1 MLADE
6 AADARDARVV
16 LDLEQRAVG
25 LVELGQVRQAL
36 VGVGAHGAELVHV
49 EGAHLAAAPDAPD
62 ALLGV
67 DREAG
72 ALGADGDAERDRGDD
87 QHRYRGEREG
97 DVEGALREAVAQ
109 APVGA
114 LGGAEGALGLARE
127 LGGEEGDIGCL
138 EMLGA
143 NPGSPSVSV
152 DFT

>member
-1 MLADE
+1 MPSDE
-6 AADARDARVV
+6 LADARDARVV

-49 EGAHLAAAPDAPD
+49 EGAHLAAPPDAPD

-67 DREAG
+67 DRVAR
-72 ALGADGDAERDRGDD
+72 ALDADGDAERDRGDD

-97 DVEGALREAVAQ
+97 DVEGALHEAVAQ

-114 LGGAEGALGLARE
+114 GWSLDRALGLARE
-127 LGGEEGDIGCL
+127 LGGEEGDVGCL

-143 NPGSPSVSV
+143 NPRIPERFG
-152 DFT
+152 